1 MTSWLAVLDRAGQSR
16 LITITYTLRQGWWQ
30 CRRWRHSIFVT
41 ARKRKKMTVHK
52 QNRHM
57 VAWLFGFDASN
68 LRIANCRLQA
78 KADAI
83 HCAVSYHQG
92 FALRVET

>member
-1 MTSWLAVLDRAGQSR
+1 
-16 LITITYTLRQGWWQ
+16 
-30 CRRWRHSIFVT
+30 
-41 ARKRKKMTVHK
+41 MTVHK